1 MSVVFEFNCAVCFIV
16 HLAFMLSL
24 SHHHKHYHLTLAL
37 LSPFLCIVIIIVH
50 VLFSGLAVTCRLRR
64 LISWHFTYI
73 QSIQNDVD
81 LYIAPLK
88 LDRFSHQQG
97 CHFGRYDMQIH
108 AIKQI
113 QYQWYQEYK
122 PPHFCICIILQ

>member
-64 LISWHFTYI
+64 LINWHFTLHTLHNCSSTAPITPKCPTAHYK
-73 QSIQNDVD
+73 QVMTQTHERKKCAYKCH
-81 LYIAPLK
+81 LYVP
-88 LDRFSHQQG
+88 
-97 CHFGRYDMQIH
+97 Y
-108 AIKQI
+108 
-113 QYQWYQEYK
+113 
-122 PPHFCICIILQ
+122 